1 MDGEAFVKEM
11 DATLRQILSTRDAAL
26 SRLSES
32 AAKADMLMLLRA
44 GLRNEIEATEIAAR
58 WVPST
63 PELEVKLAF
72 AQQGRR
78 RGPALSAH

>member
-1 MDGEAFVKEM
+1 MDGKAFVKEM

-32 AAKADMLMLLRA
+32 ADKADMLMLLRGA
-44 GLRNEIEATEIAAR
+44 QRAEIEATEIAAR

-63 PELEVKLAF
+63 PELEVKIAGN
-72 AQQGRR
+72 AIENDAR
-78 RGPALSAH
+78 